1 MTACSRYDNLFKD
14 LDERALT
21 ADEEDIIAKRVALQR
36 KMLEEYEKRDRK
48 RKVRSSHSYVTLW
61 TYQP

>member
-1 MTACSRYDNLFKD
+1 LFKD

-48 RKVRSSHSYVTLW
+48 RKVRPSHSYVTLW
-61 TYQP
+61 TCQPYVQIHAA